1 MQGFLT
7 YNTGYSRYECVWS
20 GSNMDGLAYYQGQFD
35 GKKLVLAQV
44 ALEGGPSVIT
54 TEFIDDEHFNVL
66 LSPSDTYYD
75 HQSLSEF
82 TRL

>member
-1 MQGFLT
+1 M
-7 YNTGYSRYECVWS
+7 RVS

-44 ALEGGPSVIT
+44 ASEGESRVIT

-66 LSPSDTYYD
+66 LSPSVTYPD
-75 HQSLSEF
+75 HQSL
-82 TRL
+82 